1 MENIRN
7 FSYDEIETH
16 FLKIGEKNFVQNK
29 FGNGYGKNMPPA
41 LRI

>member
-16 FLKIGEKNFVQNK
+16 FLKIGEKISCKTSLGMAMAKTCHQ
-29 FGNGYGKNMPPA
+29 
-41 LRI
+41 L